1 MSSIV
6 REVKRIIGTPK
17 QWYNTIT
24 NPSTW
29 TDTTPYSELTEDL
42 EPKAEVEARAATAQ
56 AAADKAAKAVA
67 QVAADKAAATAKRV
81 ADKAKTDEEA
91 KTKATLLAKRRQSS
105 RRYYTSGGAQ
115 GLLGQA
121 PVQLKTLLGA

>member
-1 MSSIV
+1 MSGIV

-56 AAADKAAKAVA
+56 AAADKAA
-67 QVAADKAAATAKRV
+67 ATAKRV
-81 ADKAKTDEEA
+81 ADKAKTDKEA

-105 RRYYTSGGAQ
+105 RSYYTSGGAQ